1 MYTKNRFLLFCS
13 VQELL
18 ESERGVH
25 HPQPAVRSSKQPTD
39 SGDSDNVESDGSE
52 GEEELPVLM
61 EVAQKQEDK
70 WDCESILRYSIIM

>member
-1 MYTKNRFLLFCS
+1 MCTQKNRFLLFCS

-25 HPQPAVRSSKQPTD
+25 HTQPAMRSEQPTD
-39 SGDSDNVESDGSE
+39 SGDSDNVESE

-70 WDCESILRYSIIM
+70 WDCESILRYSIVM